1 MNLILLGPP
10 GAGKGTQAKE
20 IALRRGLIQLS
31 TGEMLRSAV
40 QAGTETGKQAKAI
53 MERGDL
59 VPDEVVVKIISER
72 IDQPDCKSGVI
83 LDGFPRNLQQADA
96 LDTVLATKKKKLDAV
111 IELKVDDSKLV
122 ERIVG
127 RFTCAKCGEGY
138 QDRFKRPKVRGVCD
152 VCQSTEFTRR
162 PDDNAETV
170 NRRLMVYYRETAPLT
185 GYYYCKRILKAVD
198 GMAPI
203 AEVLG
208 AIEEVLDAIK

>member
-152 VCQSTEFTRR
+152 VCQSTEFIRR

-208 AIEEVLDAIK
+208 AIEEVLDAVK